1 MIQGTLV
8 ELLDE
13 AQDADGLTWVHV
25 RVVQDDR
32 EGWIL
37 ESLLLIATP
46 EPNW

>member
-1 MIQGTLV
+1 
-8 ELLDE
+8 
-13 AQDADGLTWVHV
+13 V
-25 RVVQDDR
+25 RVIEDNR